1 MMLSISF
8 SDFST
13 TTKIFDGFD
22 NIVDEEY
29 NIRFSDN
36 FKKMR
41 ELYDR
46 LKSNVSPI
54 TDDELS
60 YILTTLPLELFDV
73 SEKLNSI
80 KLRCEILKL
89 DEKRKISDIKLKN
102 PYDPD
107 SILTKT
113 EHQDY
118 LNNMITSEVEEDLIV
133 LAIYKTLID
142 RVESER
148 TYAKELIMG
157 AKKIWDSRRS
167 AEDSSPIQVSDLP
180 EYSELDK
187 G

>member
-1 MMLSISF
+1 MLSITLSSF
-8 SDFST
+8 DKT
-13 TTKIFDGFD
+13 TEIFDGFD
-22 NIVDEEY
+22 DIVEKEY
-29 NIRFSDN
+29 TDKFADN
-36 FKKMR
+36 FR
-41 ELYDR
+41 EVRKLYER
-46 LKSNVSPI
+46 LKSNVAPI
-54 TDDELS
+54 TDEELA
-60 YILTTLPLELFDV
+60 YVLTTLPLELFDV

-89 DEKRKISDIKLKN
+89 DEKHKVADIKIQN

-107 SILTKT
+107 AGLTKT
-113 EHQDY
+113 EYQEY
-118 LNNMITSEVEEDLIV
+118 LSNRITSETEEDLVV

-167 AEDSSPIQVSDLP
+167 AERSSPIQSADLP
-180 EYSELDK
+180 EYPNIDE